1 MQKFHIVFRY
11 AGEFTTTGVVIEAAD
26 IVSAISDFYERHKS
40 TDKIDAIPVSILSIN
55 TQELVD
61 LMASSR
67 G

>member
-11 AGEFTTTGVVIEAAD
+11 AGEFTTNGVVIEAED
-26 IVSAISDFYERHKS
+26 IVKAINDFYERHES
-40 TDKIDAIPVSILSIN
+40 SEKIQALPVAILSIN

-61 LMASSR
+61 LMASAR